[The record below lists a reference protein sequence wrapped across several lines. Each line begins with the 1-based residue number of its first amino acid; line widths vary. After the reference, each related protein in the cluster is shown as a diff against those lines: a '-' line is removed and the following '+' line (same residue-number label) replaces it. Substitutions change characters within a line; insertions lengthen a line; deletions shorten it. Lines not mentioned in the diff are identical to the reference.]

1 MTLLIFIAVLSILVF
16 VHELGHFLA
25 AKKAGMFVE
34 EFGFGLPPRI
44 WGKKI
49 GETTYSINALPI
61 GGFVKLYGED
71 GGESPP
77 PVGAKGRAY
86 FEKSILKR
94 LSVLLAGVTM
104 NLLLAIVS
112 FSILYF
118 VLGIPTKTGKIK
130 ILGITK
136 DSPAQFAG
144 LKEEDQI
151 IGVDGKKVFSVDE
164 FVQLTGEKAG
174 NKIQLEIGRDKDN
187 PCKPLEGNQVLGG
200 ATSSEQGFNCLGE
213 NLLVSLIPRES
224 PPEGEGALGVVI
236 SETELKKYPWWQMPY
251 LGARE
256 GFKESLSWAGMILS
270 SLKTTL
276 TTLVVMGKVP
286 RDVAGPIGIFQ
297 ITGQVAKDGILAIL
311 QFLGILSVNLAI
323 INILPFP
330 ALDGGRL
337 IFLGYEVIFRRK
349 VSPKIEMLVNQIGMA
364 ILLSL
369 MALITVND
377 VLRLLKK

>member
-1 MTLLIFIAVLSILVF
+1 MTLLLFIAILSLLVF

-25 AKKAGMFVE
+25 AKKAGILVE
-34 EFGFGLPPRI
+34 EFGFGLPPKI

-61 GGFVKLYGED
+61 GGFVRLYGED
-71 GGESPP
+71 GSGETSID
-77 PVGAKGRAY
+77 GAKGRAY
-86 FEKSILKR
+86 FEKSIPRR

-151 IGVDGKKVFSVDE
+151 IGVDGTKVISVDE
-164 FVQLTGEKAG
+164 FVRLTAEKVG
-174 NKIQLEIGRDKDN
+174 KKIQLEISRDKNN
-187 PCKPLEGNQVLGG
+187 PCKPSADTKVLGG
-200 ATSSEQGFNCLGE
+200 ATPSKEDFGCRGE
-213 NLLVSLIPRES
+213 NMLISLIPRES

-236 SETELKKYPWWQMPY
+236 SETELRKYPLWQMPY

-256 GFKESLSWAGMILS
+256 GFKESLTWAKMIVS
-270 SLKTTL
+270 SLKQTL

-297 ITGQVAKDGILAIL
+297 ITGQVAKDGFLAVL

-337 IFLGYEVIFRRK
+337 IFLGYEVITRK
-349 VSPKIEMLVNQIGMA
+349 KASAKIELLVNQIGMA

-369 MALITVND
+369 MVLITIND
-377 VLRLLKK
+377 VLRLVRK

>member
-1 MTLLIFIAVLSILVF
+1 MTLLLFIAILSLLVF

-25 AKKAGMFVE
+25 AKKAGIFVE

-49 GETTYSINALPI
+49 GETIYSINALPI

-71 GGESPP
+71 GPSF
-77 PVGAKGRAY
+77 AKASAGKAY
-86 FEKSILKR
+86 FEKSIPRR

-104 NLLLAIVS
+104 NVVLAIVS

-130 ILGITK
+130 IVGITK

-151 IGVDGKKVFSVDE
+151 IGVDGQRVLSVDE

-200 ATSSEQGFNCLGE
+200 ATSSEQGFNCLGK

-236 SETELKKYPWWQMPY
+236 SEIELKKYPWWQMPY

-270 SLKTTL
+270 SLKK
-276 TTLVVMGKVP
+276 TLVTLIVMGKVP

-297 ITGQVAKDGILAIL
+297 ITGQVAKDGFLAIL

-337 IFLGYEVIFRRK
+337 IFLGYEVVFRRK
-349 VSPKIEMLVNQIGMA
+349 VSPKIEILVNQIGMA
-364 ILLSL
+364 ILLSI